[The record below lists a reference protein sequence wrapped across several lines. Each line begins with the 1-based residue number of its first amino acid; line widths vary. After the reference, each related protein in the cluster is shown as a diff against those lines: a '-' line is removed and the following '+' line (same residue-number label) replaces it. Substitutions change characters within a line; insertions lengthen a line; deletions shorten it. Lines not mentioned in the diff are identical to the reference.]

1 MSHLRIIQ
9 ELGGVFRWVGQVKR
23 RLLFERGVRMAMIPT
38 TCYLGVLP
46 LATGVENPGA
56 QSWI

>member
-9 ELGGVFRWVGQVKR
+9 EPGGLFLWVGQVKR

-38 TCYLGVLP
+38 CYLCVLP
-46 LATGVENPGA
+46 LATEVENSGA

>member
-9 ELGGVFRWVGQVKR
+9 ELGGVFRWAGQVKR

-38 TCYLGVLP
+38 CYLGVLP
-46 LATGVENPGA
+46 LATGVKNPGA